1 MACLWEPPRKY
12 TFNHMPSLQAIDEV
26 FLLTITKRN
35 KVFIGL
41 KPRINMRRNHTRSDP
56 SLGTN
61 HETYIYYCNHQV
73 CAWICIN
80 MRLWISPK
88 DSWLVEIQGT
98 CVTRL
103 TISHKATIKGIFYVR
118 ALCGRKPKTSLF
130 IVNHKDIEF
139 ELSLTY
145 YIYNLLKYK
154 VIPDL

>member
-80 MRLWISPK
+80 MRL
-88 DSWLVEIQGT
+88 
-98 CVTRL
+98 
-103 TISHKATIKGIFYVR
+103 
-118 ALCGRKPKTSLF
+118 
-130 IVNHKDIEF
+130 
-139 ELSLTY
+139 
-145 YIYNLLKYK
+145 
-154 VIPDL
+154 